1 MYEIEDFEFY
11 RGQIRT
17 LLRQFALIENA
28 NFWLVSG
35 TIGDTIYGPHNC
47 YSSYTTSSIP
57 LNFTANDKWK
67 DFYYRLIQ
75 LLDTL
80 IEYRSH
86 YVVSD
91 HYHCIVSVEFSAINV
106 EWVDEDVADM
116 IIAVFK
122 EADNLDRS

>member
-35 TIGDTIYGPHNC
+35 TIGDTIYGSHHC
-47 YSSYTTSSIP
+47 YSSYASSSIS
-57 LNFTANDKWK
+57 LNFTENHGWK

-91 HYHCIVSVEFSAINV
+91 HYHCIVSVDFSAINV
-106 EWVDEDVADM
+106 EWVDGDVAEI
-116 IIAVFK
+116 IIAVLK
-122 EADNLDRS
+122 ESHHSNS